1 MDEMLKEHTHYKWKQ
16 LQEIHRITDSLTMDE
31 ILIHSNFSKNYKSLT
46 KTINQKE

>member
-1 MDEMLKEHTHYKWKQ
+1 MEEMLKEHTQYKRRQ
-16 LQEIHRITDSLTMDE
+16 LKEIHCITDSLTMDE